1 MNEQR
6 FDEIF
11 REKLTG
17 YSEMPSPEA
26 GKKLSKQLKER
37 KRSVWIQF
45 TRLAAALTL
54 IAVSVYVVQSWND
67 TPHDELAQQT
77 TSSTVPA
84 KNVEKQ
90 IPQTPTALS
99 VNPSSQEF
107 SISKTEEPSI
117 EKNSEEPSTIKN
129 VNPPEHQPVSVVTK
143 PTLAL
148 TNEHDDLL
156 KDERVGDSLETEQAS
171 DLENKK
177 LKPSKSKVTITYKRS
192 PASPEPTLAL
202 QDSSEHKTKGLKKLW
217 RKAQS
222 LRYNDISLAGIRGTK
237 DQILAFDRKD
247 KTKESKSN

>member
-6 FDEIF
+6 FDKIF

-26 GKKLSKQLKER
+26 GKKLSKKLKER

-84 KNVEKQ
+84 KNAEEQ
-90 IPQTPTALS
+90 IQQTPTALS

-107 SISKTEEPSI
+107 SISKTEETSI
-117 EKNSEEPSTIKN
+117 EKNSEEPSTNKN
-129 VNPPEHQPVSVVTK
+129 VKNPEHQPVSVVTK

-156 KDERVGDSLETEQAS
+156 EDERMGDSLETEQDS
-171 DLENKK
+171 DLETIKI
-177 LKPSKSKVTITYKRS
+177 KPSKSKVTITYKRS

-222 LRYNDISLAGIRGTK
+222 FRYNDISLAGIRGAK
-237 DQILAFDRKD
+237 DQILAVDRKD
-247 KTKESKSN
+247 KNKESKSN

>member
-26 GKKLSKQLKER
+26 GKKLSKKLKER

-67 TPHDELAQQT
+67 TPSDELAQQT
-77 TSSTVPA
+77 TSSIVPA
-84 KNVEKQ
+84 KNVEEQ

-107 SISKTEEPSI
+107 SISKTAEPSI
-117 EKNSEEPSTIKN
+117 EKNSEEPSTNN
-129 VNPPEHQPVSVVTK
+129 VTPPEPQPVSVVTT

-156 KDERVGDSLETEQAS
+156 KDERIGDLLETEQDS
-171 DLENKK
+171 ELETKN
-177 LKPSKSKVTITYKRS
+177 LKPSKPKVTITYKRS

-202 QDSSEHKTKGLKKLW
+202 QDSSEYKTKGLKKLW
-217 RKAQS
+217 RKAQN

-247 KTKESKSN
+247 KNKESKSN